1 MIILVDVDE
10 EYFEHNERKY
20 SLFDKPPSDGTALK
34 LVPLFPL
41 ST

>member
-1 MIILVDVDE
+1 MIILVDE
-10 EYFEHNERKY
+10 EYFEHNKRQY
-20 SLFDKPPSDGTALK
+20 SLFDKPPSDVTALN